1 MTEMTE
7 DKLTELVI
15 GCAYKIHNAL
25 GSGFLEKIYRKSL
38 AIEIAKNGLKV
49 EQESPIEV
57 MYDEQVVGEFYA
69 DLLIENRLIIEIK
82 AVQNFLREHEV
93 QLVNYLTATGIDA
106 GLLLNFG
113 ASVQVKRKYRTFKAK
128 QINPVH
134 LVNPVKFS

>member
-1 MTEMTE
+1 MTE

-25 GSGFLEKIYRKSL
+25 GSGFLKKIYRKSL

-113 ASVQVKRKYRTFKAK
+113 ASVQVKRKHRIFKAK

-134 LVNPVKFS
+134 LVNPV